1 MDFKNTCLTKW
12 MTALLLGIVS
22 DSRNSRS
29 VTAFLLSI
37 LYNVIDSD
45 SSLSKV
51 GLSTSIFFGGFTPAS
66 LKACAK
72 VISASVKTLLIRMS
86 DIIAEYTPSNLT
98 ILYSVTLIRP
108 RVVIHR
114 SLENVIL
121 KVVYLSEPQTDF
133 KRYN

>member
-1 MDFKNTCLTKW
+1 
-12 MTALLLGIVS
+12 
-22 DSRNSRS
+22 
-29 VTAFLLSI
+29 
-37 LYNVIDSD
+37 
-45 SSLSKV
+45 
-51 GLSTSIFFGGFTPAS
+51 

-86 DIIAEYTPSNLT
+86 DIIVEYTPSNLT